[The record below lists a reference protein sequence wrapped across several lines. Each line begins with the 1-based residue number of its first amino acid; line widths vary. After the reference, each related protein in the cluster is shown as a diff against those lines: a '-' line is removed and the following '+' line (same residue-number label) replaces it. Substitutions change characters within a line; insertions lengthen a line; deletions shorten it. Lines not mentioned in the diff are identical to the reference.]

1 MFWDTLRI
9 QGTKFSGGAE
19 ACSLTRNPSPQQVRL
34 TISASVDNRWGCK
47 LCSLSGIDFRV

>member
-1 MFWDTLRI
+1 M

-34 TISASVDNRWGCK
+34 TTSASVDNRLG
-47 LCSLSGIDFRV
+47 LQALQSFGNRF